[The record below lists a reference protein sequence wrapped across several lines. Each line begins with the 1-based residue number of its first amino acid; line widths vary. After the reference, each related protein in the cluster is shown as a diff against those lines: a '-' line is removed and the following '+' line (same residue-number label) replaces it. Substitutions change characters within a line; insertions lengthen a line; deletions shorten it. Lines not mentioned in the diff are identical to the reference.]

1 MAYPNRRLEMGRKTI
16 GIGAALL
23 AAAALTAAAL
33 PAGAGATV
41 SGARFVYETC
51 DSALPGGNPPGF
63 TFNDPNGGAM
73 EALDT
78 CAAPGGALGILETG
92 AAQGDPSWLEIGVPE
107 TPGGFVEAETI
118 TAFGSG
124 WAEGNGPSHVYGDGF
139 PPGNGQEW
147 TETFQEHSQHELF
160 LGSGGAFN
168 IALDCNLGQACNT
181 GAAIYAH
188 YIAATEVD
196 VTPPRLGPITGSVL
210 TAGVLRGHGT
220 LATEAA
226 DVGGGL
232 TSLAVLVN
240 GLAGAMP
247 VSGVCALAQ
256 VSDRSTYGTVAAS
269 PSPCPPMLKADWTL
283 DTSAYPFHDGANSIQ
298 VCASDLAT
306 IGNPNTTCST
316 PVSVDVDN
324 SCTESPVAGGADL
337 SAQFAKSDAETVT
350 VGYGSEA
357 EVSGSLQ
364 DGSGNPVPG
373 ATICLKSET
382 IGVEPTAQPVG
393 TVKTDSQGR
402 FAYSVPAGPDR
413 ELMVGYRHDSFQ
425 VGRSV
430 RYFAHAAPSLE
441 ASPSKLR
448 NGGRVGLRGTLPQP
462 GAAKRV
468 VVLQANVVGSKRWI
482 TFRRA
487 STDANGD
494 FGAGYRFHS
503 TSRKTDY
510 RFRAVVPTQDH
521 YPYVEGHSK
530 PVTVLVRPHRRRRH

>member
-1 MAYPNRRLEMGRKTI
+1 MGRRTI
-16 GIGAALL
+16 RVGAALL
-23 AAAALTAAAL
+23 AAMVVTAAAL
-33 PAGAGATV
+33 SPRAGATV

-51 DSALPGGNPPGF
+51 DSALPGGNPPAF
-63 TFNDPNGGAM
+63 AFKDPNGGAM

-139 PPGNGQEW
+139 PPGNGEEW

-160 LGSGGAFN
+160 LGSGGAFD
-168 IALDCNLGQACNT
+168 IALDCNLGQACAT

-196 VTPPRLGPITGSVL
+196 VTPPMLGPITGSVL
-210 TAGVLRGHGT
+210 SAGVLRGHET
-220 LATEAA
+220 LAAEAA

-269 PSPCPPMLKADWTL
+269 PTPCPPALKAAWTL

-306 IGNPNTTCST
+306 IGNPNTTCSP

-350 VGYGSEA
+350 VGYGTEA

-373 ATICLKSET
+373 ATICLKSQT

-393 TVKTDSQGR
+393 TVKTDSAGR
-402 FAYSVPAGPDR
+402 FTYSVPAGPDR
-413 ELMVGYRHDSFQ
+413 ELLVGYRHDSFQ
-425 VGRSV
+425 VGRSI
-430 RYFAHAAPSLE
+430 RYFAHAAPTL
-441 ASPSKLR
+441 AADKTKLR
-448 NGGRVGLRGTLPQP
+448 NGGQVKLYGSVPQP
-462 GAAKRV
+462 EAAARV
-468 VVLQANVVGSKRWI
+468 VILQANVVGSKRWI

-487 STDANGD
+487 NTGPKGN

-503 TSRKTDY
+503 TTRKTDY

>member
-1 MAYPNRRLEMGRKTI
+1 MGRKAI
-16 GIGAALL
+16 WIGATLLMAVLL
-23 AAAALTAAAL
+23 AAAGPAAR
-33 PAGAGATV
+33 AGATV
-41 SGARFVYETC
+41 TGARFVYETC
-51 DSALPGGNPPGF
+51 DSALPGGNPPPFGF
-63 TFNDPNGGAM
+63 RNGNRGAM
-73 EALDT
+73 EPMDT

-92 AAQGDPSWLEIGVPE
+92 AADGDPSVLEVGVPE
-107 TPGGFVEAETI
+107 TPGGFVETETI
-118 TAFGSG
+118 TAFGVG
-124 WAEGNGPSHVYGDGF
+124 WAEGNGPSHVYTDGF

-147 TETFQEHSQHELF
+147 TQNFQQHSQRELF
-160 LGSGGAFN
+160 NGSGGSFD
-168 IALDCNLGQACNT
+168 IALDCNYGQACAT

-196 VTPPRLGPITGSVL
+196 VTPPTLGPLSGSVL
-210 TAGVLRGHGT
+210 SAGILRGHQT

-240 GLAGAMP
+240 GLPGAP
-247 VSGVCALAQ
+247 AVSGTCALAQ

-269 PSPCPPMLKADWTL
+269 PSPCPPALKGAWTL

-324 SCTESPVAGGADL
+324 SCTESPVAGGAGL
-337 SAQFAKSDAETVT
+337 SAQFAKSNAETVT

-357 EVSGSLQ
+357 EVSGSLE

-382 IGVEPTAQPVG
+382 IGLEPTAQPVG
-393 TVKTDSQGR
+393 TVKTDSQGC

-425 VGRSV
+425 VGRSI

-441 ASPSKLR
+441 ASPTKLR
-448 NGGRVGLRGTLPQP
+448 NGGRVGLLGTLPQP

-487 STDANGD
+487 STDANGN